1 MNIQNNLIGANLS
14 LSFAQSSPR
23 KEVQKLMLQGKD
35 ISEKHV
41 KIFTTTLL
49 NNNTQS
55 PVSSDVAISNST
67 GQVFSDKL
75 IIFHMGLL
83 TAAGTGNYATA
94 AAASQR
100 SDLIL
105 NYERLS
111 FEIAQYAKDI
121 AYLMI
126 QNEWLEQPP
135 GTLDKVRLAQ
145 QKKQN

>member
-1 MNIQNNLIGANLS
+1 
-14 LSFAQSSPR
+14 
-23 KEVQKLMLQGKD
+23 
-35 ISEKHV
+35 
-41 KIFTTTLL
+41 
-49 NNNTQS
+49 
-55 PVSSDVAISNST
+55 
-67 GQVFSDKL
+67 
-75 IIFHMGLL
+75 MGLL

-94 AAASQR
+94 AAASKR

-105 NYERLS
+105 KYERLS

-126 QNEWLEQPP
+126 QNEWREQPP